1 MWWIYAFLS
10 ALFAAATAIL
20 VKKGVSTIS
29 PNLATGIR
37 TIVILIMIWGIVLF
51 RGEARGF
58 SGMSRQHLLFL
69 VLSGMATGLSWMCY
83 LKAMQLGAASKVA
96 GVDKLSLVFTVGFA
110 ALFLGESITIKTGI
124 GICLIV
130 SGMVLMIMK

>member
-20 VKKGVSTIS
+20 AKKGLTAIN

-58 SGMSRQHLLFL
+58 SGMSRQHLFL
-69 VLSGMATGLSWMCY
+69 
-83 LKAMQLGAASKVA
+83 VA
-96 GVDKLSLVFTVGFA
+96 GVDKLSLVLTVVFA
-110 ALFLGESITIKTGI
+110 VVFLGEAISVKTAI
-124 GICLIV
+124 GMCLII
-130 SGMVLMIMK
+130 SGTVLLILK

>member
-96 GVDKLSLVFTVGFA
+96 GVDKLSLVFTVVF
-110 ALFLGESITIKTGI
+110 
-124 GICLIV
+124 CCIV
-130 SGMVLMIMK
+130 SG